1 VDNSPLISVIISVF
15 NDEKNIEW
23 SIKSLLNQ
31 TYENIE
37 ICIIDDGSTDDTYS
51 ICSSLNQQSN
61 KIKLFQNKSN
71 QGLTKSLNFLIEKCS
86 GDFIARHDSDDFS
99 HADRIQTQYQYL
111 KRKKLKV
118 CTTRASRMDTDKKI
132 PGISYF
138 IPQKILI
145 YFKNPFIHGT
155 LLIEKKLLTNIGNYN
170 SYFKYSQ
177 DYMLFATLIKSKVKI
192 GKVNK
197 VLYDLNMDNNL
208 SKNYKTE
215 QQHFANL
222 VKKYLRES
230 FWN

>member
-1 VDNSPLISVIISVF
+1 
-15 NDEKNIEW
+15 
-23 SIKSLLNQ
+23 
-31 TYENIE
+31 
-37 ICIIDDGSTDDTYS
+37 
-51 ICSSLNQQSN
+51 
-61 KIKLFQNKSN
+61 
-71 QGLTKSLNFLIEKCS
+71 
-86 GDFIARHDSDDFS
+86 
-99 HADRIQTQYQYL
+99 
-111 KRKKLKV
+111 
-118 CTTRASRMDTDKKI
+118 MDTDKKI